1 MTSMGPSSGAS
12 DRVAEIVFV
21 SLPETGHLLPTFRI
35 ARTLLERGHRVR
47 YLVPPD
53 LWSLVES
60 QGLTT
65 GSWFDD
71 LYPPGYRA
79 ADEATNVVARR
90 RAITARHCAMID
102 ALLVDGGPAAELL
115 SRPVHLLLV
124 DVAMPH
130 LALWAARRRVP
141 FVVVSTSLP
150 QTRDEVVA
158 PQRSLTGPA
167 GTAEERDQV
176 RSEWRSFLL
185 KRRVSALAAGVVGAT
200 PPYAL
205 IQRMARQIGL
215 PADRLDTAA
224 SFLPQVTGVPELVL
238 CPQAFDFA
246 RHTPS
251 TRHYVESWDPTR
263 AQVSATSLDLPA
275 DAQVLYCS
283 LGSQVYRGDVT
294 PAFFRSVIDAVRV
307 RPERH
312 LIMAVGDHLDP
323 ASLGALPANI
333 TVTRRAPQLDVLA
346 RADVMIT
353 HGGLGS
359 VKECIMNAVPML
371 VVPLAVDQP
380 GNAARVRHHG
390 LGLVGDI
397 DTASAQSIGD
407 QLDLLL
413 GQPGFGATARVM
425 RDRFVDAE
433 SRDAGADLVEGWAF
447 NGTPGA

>member
-1 MTSMGPSSGAS
+1 MGPHAGAS
-12 DRVAEIVFV
+12 ARAAEIVFV
-21 SLPETGHLLPTFRI
+21 GLPEAGHLLPTFRI
-35 ARTLLERGHRVR
+35 ARTLHERGHRVR

-53 LWSLVES
+53 LRSLVES
-60 QGLTT
+60 QGLAVE
-65 GSWFDD
+65 SWFDD
-71 LYPPGYRA
+71 LHPSGYRDAEA
-79 ADEATNVVARR
+79 AMNVVARR
-90 RAITARHCAMID
+90 RAITARHRAMIHT
-102 ALLVDGGPAAELL
+102 LLADRGPAAELL
-115 SRPVHLLLV
+115 TRPADLLFV

-167 GTAEERDQV
+167 GTAEERHQV
-176 RSEWRSFLL
+176 RSEWRRFML
-185 KRRVSALAAGVVGAT
+185 KRRVSALAAGVIGAT

-205 IQRMARQIGL
+205 IERMARQIGL
-215 PADRLDTAA
+215 PDGRLDTAA

-238 CPQAFDFA
+238 CPQPFDFV
-246 RHTPS
+246 RHTPT

-263 AQVSATSLDLPA
+263 VQVPAAPLDLPA

-283 LGSQVYRGDVT
+283 LGSQVYRGEVT
-294 PAFFRSVIDAVRV
+294 PAFFRSVIDAVRA

-323 ASLGALPANI
+323 ASLGALPANVK
-333 TVTRRAPQLDVLA
+333 VTRRAPQLDVLA

-390 LGLVGDI
+390 LGLVGDV
-397 DTASAQSIGD
+397 DTASARSIGD

-413 GQPGFGATARVM
+413 GQPAFGAAARAM

-433 SRDAGADLVEGWAF
+433 SRDAGADLVESWAF
-447 NGTPGA
+447 KGTPHG